1 MKRFVMTALFL
12 GAMCCALFATLI
24 SKTAAATGDDQV
36 VHESDHAFVEALA
49 RKDKA
54 AAGKLL
60 DANFLWTES
69 SGNTLTKAQ
78 VLQNLPTPAAGFDA
92 EAQEHTYGQVAA
104 IQAANGKVHVLR
116 VWVRRPAGWRL
127 LIYHEVTQ
135 AEKAQAPGPS
145 TNECANPCKTVPYEP
160 KNEAE
165 KGIIL
170 SWQQLETAV
179 TNHDPLAWAPHF
191 ADEFVLIAS
200 GATQPNTKAD
210 RIAQLSKPGVGPAPP
225 GLDWARMFD
234 FEDSVVMVAQSKP
247 YSGKPAHISRVW
259 VKQNGNWQMCL
270 SYQTT
275 IQDAPAVTPR

>member
-1 MKRFVMTALFL
+1 MKRFVMTALLL
-12 GAMCCALFATLI
+12 GVACCAPFATLI
-24 SKTAAATGDDQV
+24 SKTVAAAGDHQAVD
-36 VHESDHAFVEALA
+36 ESDHALVEALA

-69 SGNTLTKAQ
+69 SGNTLTKTK
-78 VLQNLPTPAAGFDA
+78 VLQNLPTPAPGFDA
-92 EAQEHTYGQVAA
+92 EAQERTYGEVAA

-116 VWVRRPAGWRL
+116 VWVRRPAGWQL

-135 AEKAQAPGPS
+135 ADKAQPPGPG
-145 TNECANPCKTVPYEP
+145 TNECVNPCKTVPYEP
-160 KNEAE
+160 KNDAE
-165 KGIIL
+165 KAIIL

-200 GATQPNTKAD
+200 GATQPTTKAD

-225 GLDWARMFD
+225 GLDSARMFD
-234 FEDSVVMVAQSKP
+234 FEDSVVMVSQSKP

-259 VKQNGNWQMCL
+259 VKQNGNWQMSL